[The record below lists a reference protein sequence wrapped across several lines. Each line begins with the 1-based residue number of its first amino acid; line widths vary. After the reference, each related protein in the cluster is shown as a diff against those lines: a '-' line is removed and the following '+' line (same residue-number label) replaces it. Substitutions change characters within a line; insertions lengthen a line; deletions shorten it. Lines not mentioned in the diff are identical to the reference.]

1 MGVASLGKL
10 GGTLIATHLESSR
23 ERYETLVGRLY
34 KVDWENRDNNEFRAT
49 NSGWAGQR
57 ELYGMLYDLV
67 YLGKG

>member
-1 MGVASLGKL
+1 HYEA
-10 GGTLIATHLESSR
+10 LI
-23 ERYETLVGRLY
+23 GRLY
-34 KVDWENRDNNEFRAT
+34 KVDWENRDDNEFRAT